1 MRGVISDSGVQP
13 DLIDV
18 IPNWI
23 DTRQVTPV
31 KTGGNIFRRQLGL
44 DGKFIV
50 MYSGNLGL
58 CQSLENVLLAA
69 EQLKDRDNIAF
80 VFVGD
85 GASKAALV
93 ETARERGLENVHFYD
108 YQPASLLAHSL
119 SGADLHLVPIDR
131 RVSRYLMPS
140 KLYGAL
146 ASGTPILTIAPEE
159 SDLAKLVSREHVGM
173 NVEPDQPEDLAEKVV
188 WFAEWCDDL
197 AGYGARARDLAVK
210 AFDRPVSVN
219 RFRRMLRQIID
230 PMSQK
235 AEKLKTEKHLQ

>member
-1 MRGVISDSGVQP
+1 
-13 DLIDV
+13 
-18 IPNWI
+18 
-23 DTRQVTPV
+23 
-31 KTGGNIFRRQLGL
+31 
-44 DGKFIV
+44 
-50 MYSGNLGL
+50 
-58 CQSLENVLLAA
+58 
-69 EQLKDRDNIAF
+69 
-80 VFVGD
+80 
-85 GASKAALV
+85 
-93 ETARERGLENVHFYD
+93 
-108 YQPASLLAHSL
+108 LLAHSL

-146 ASGTPILTIAPEE
+146 ACGTPILTIAPEE

-219 RFRRMLRQIID
+219 RFRRIRN
-230 PMSQK
+230 
-235 AEKLKTEKHLQ
+235 